1 MKAQLLRNA
10 GPVDSNP
17 LEGTEIPIPQIEANE
32 LLVRIAACG
41 VCHTDLHVVEGELPN
56 PRMPIVPGHEIVG
69 VVEEVGANA
78 ADFGVGTRV
87 GIPWLNETCG
97 QCEFCQ
103 RGLENLCPKARF
115 TGYTA
120 NGGYAEYAKVR
131 ADYAVALPDGLS
143 DVEMAPLLCAGIVGY
158 RSVRLADL
166 VPGERI
172 GLYGFG
178 ASAHICIQIA
188 RYWNCEVFVFT
199 RSAEH
204 QQHALELGAAWV
216 GRAEDT
222 PPARTDRAILFAP
235 AGWIVPLALQHLRP
249 GGTLAINA
257 IHASPIPEM
266 PYSLLWEERTLR
278 SVANAT
284 RQDAQEF
291 MTLAAAIPI
300 KTDVQ
305 TFPLSEANAVLQLVK
320 RSQINGAAVLIP

>member
-41 VCHTDLHVVEGELPN
+41 VCHTDLHVVEGELPS
-56 PRMPIVPGHEIVG
+56 PRLPIVPGHEIVG

-78 ADFGVGTRV
+78 ADFAVGARV
-87 GIPWLNETCG
+87 GIPWLHETCG
-97 QCEFCQ
+97 SCEFCK
-103 RGLENLCPKARF
+103 RGQENLCPNARF

-120 NGGYAEYAKVR
+120 FGGYTEYTKVR

-199 RSAEH
+199 RSVTH

-216 GRAEDT
+216 GSAEDT
-222 PPARTDRAILFAP
+222 PPARLDRAILFAP
-235 AGWIVPLALQHLRP
+235 AGWIVPLALQYLRP